1 MYSWNVII
9 YTMGYERRG
18 KRIIDNKSRRISE
31 IKSKLYFR
39 HNEIE
44 AQRVVDLSKVT

>member
-1 MYSWNVII
+1 
-9 YTMGYERRG
+9 MGYERRG

-44 AQRVVDLSKVT
+44 AQRVWLICLKSHSKLTDKSG